1 MTMTV
6 SKPATAR
13 TQVKVVHAMKFSFK
27 ESPKYSLI
35 IQKPASLTCPP
46 KTEPAPTASTISAAI
61 EELAPNWCA
70 IGAISPAAVIAD
82 TVEDPRAIRKIA
94 VISQAATIGDR
105 LVWGKRLETYLE
117 IPPSTRTCLTA
128 PPPPMIKSIMAI

>member
-27 ESPKYSLI
+27 ESPKDSLI

-61 EELAPNWCA
+61 EELAPNWCG
-70 IGAISPAAVIAD
+70 IGANSPAAVIAD
-82 TVEDPRAIRKIA
+82 TDEDPNANHKND
-94 VISQAATIGDR
+94 VNSQAATSG
-105 LVWGKRLETYLE
+105 EQ
-117 IPPSTRTCLTA
+117 
-128 PPPPMIKSIMAI
+128 